1 MRAGFLR
8 CGGVILTLALASC
21 GSAQVQQ
28 CESQLMQK
36 LKAPASYN
44 RVSVETG
51 SSSASDGVPAYD
63 SVMIAYD
70 AANSFNAPLRG
81 RELCFFRPGTTDRFN
96 PFENMPDSD
105 FTLFGK
111 NTANAAEN
119 SLDAVSNA
127 VENAQAAINGM
138 SNEDDSADEYDDC
151 VANAH
156 TTAAYEAC
164 THGKSVDE

>member
-1 MRAGFLR
+1 MRG
-8 CGGVILTLALASC
+8 GGVFLTLALASC
-21 GSAQVQQ
+21 DGAQVQQ
-28 CESQLMQK
+28 CEAQLMQK

-51 SSSASDGVPAYD
+51 TISASDGVPAYD

-81 RELCFFRPGTTDRFN
+81 HELCFFRPGTTDRFN

-105 FTLFGK
+105 FSLLGG

-119 SLDAVSNA
+119 SLDAASNA
-127 VENAQAAINGM
+127 IENAHAAINGM
-138 SNEDDSADEYDDC
+138 SNEDDSADAYDKC

-164 THGKSVDE
+164 THGESVDE